1 MKDIIV
7 KFENDII
14 IELNGENASLFEK
27 IEDFAL
33 RNNQIMT
40 VCFEKGRKVIK
51 SADYA
56 GLLRLNDGT
65 QIEIYPRL
73 SDNPTTAKKL
83 LGRMVSAYLDIP
95 FEKNTADTLDSEN
108 ASFMEYF
115 TAVFIREFTK
125 IMKSGMLSGYTSIE
139 ENTNS
144 MQGSILFSENIRR
157 NLAHRERLYVRHDVF
172 TPDRAENRL
181 IKTAAA
187 VLAKLTQEHRNG
199 QELKKLMIYLDEV
212 KLSDSC
218 ERDFAACVNTRNAK
232 KYTAVLN
239 ICRMLLAKKSS
250 GFSGK
255 YASCAI
261 FFPMQELFAA
271 YMAKVAKAECKNTVV
286 KTMAKAGFVCGENR
300 LFPIMPHI
308 AVHEKSGDICCIA
321 DVKWSHI
328 SSVNEINSDDI
339 FRLLAAAEKLNCDK
353 AVMVYPSYAQ
363 IPDAELTMDCGKKI
377 SLTIKFAD
385 FSEGTITGEFSCEAA
400 EEEEFTEEYS
410 EETDL
415 TDTAEYTEEEVW
427 EDEKIPEESAEIET
441 AAIAKAPEK
450 KRIKIVKRKR

>member
-1 MKDIIV
+1 
-7 KFENDII
+7 
-14 IELNGENASLFEK
+14 
-27 IEDFAL
+27 
-33 RNNQIMT
+33 
-40 VCFEKGRKVIK
+40 
-51 SADYA
+51 
-56 GLLRLNDGT
+56 
-65 QIEIYPRL
+65 
-73 SDNPTTAKKL
+73 
-83 LGRMVSAYLDIP
+83 
-95 FEKNTADTLDSEN
+95 
-108 ASFMEYF
+108 
-115 TAVFIREFTK
+115 
-125 IMKSGMLSGYTSIE
+125 
-139 ENTNS
+139 
-144 MQGSILFSENIRR
+144 
-157 NLAHRERLYVRHDVF
+157 VRHDVF

-271 YMAKVAKAECKNTVV
+271 YMAKLAKAECKNTVV

-308 AVHEKSGDICCIA
+308 AVYEKSGEIRSVTNI
-321 DVKWSHI
+321 KWSHI

-339 FRLLAAAEKLNCDK
+339 FRLLAAAEELNCDN
-353 AVMVYPSYAQ
+353 AVMLYPSYAH
-363 IPDAELTMDCGKKI
+363 IPDTMLTMNCGKEI
-377 SLTIKFAD
+377 ALTIKFAD
-385 FSEGTITGEFSCEAA
+385 FSEGTITGEFSCETSD
-400 EEEEFTEEYS
+400 ETDFTEEYT

-415 TDTAEYTEEEVW
+415 PDTAEYSEKETA
-427 EDEKIPEESAEIET
+427 EDEKIPEETAETET
-441 AAIAKAPEK
+441 AETNPMPEK
-450 KRIKIVKRKR
+450 KRVKILRHKK